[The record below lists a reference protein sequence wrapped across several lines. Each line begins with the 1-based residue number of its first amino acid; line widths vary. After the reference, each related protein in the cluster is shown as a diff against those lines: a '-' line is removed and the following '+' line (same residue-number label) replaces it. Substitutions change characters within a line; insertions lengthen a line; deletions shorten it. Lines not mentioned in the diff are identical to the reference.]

1 MIGFTEEELAELRKF
16 DAEVESQPAWDPEEV
31 KLQRERDKR
40 FAMDRLTPQQI
51 RKRKH
56 DREYHQRNKERRNAQ
71 SAAYAAEH
79 SIEIREYRSQYYAEN
94 RESILERQK
103 AYTQANT
110 LRIAQY
116 QHDYHL
122 AHKEEH
128 NSYSRE
134 YYLSHREDLLA
145 KEKKRRLENGDRIRA
160 ANREYYKRNK
170 ERINAER
177 RAKSNPTRRKIFLT
191 HDGKTQSITEW
202 AQELGIKRRTLE
214 SRIKRGWSIEKAL
227 TASVA
232 ERN

>member
-1 MIGFTEEELAELRKF
+1 MIGFTEEELSVLRRF

-40 FAMDRLTPQQI
+40 FAMDRLTPQQV

-79 SIEIREYRSQYYAEN
+79 ELEIRAYRSRYYSEN
-94 RESILERQK
+94 RESLLERQK
-103 AYTQANT
+103 AYASANAGK
-110 LRIAQY
+110 IAQY
-116 QHDYHL
+116 QHNYHI
-122 AHKEEH
+122 AHKDAH
-128 NSYSRE
+128 NTYSRE
-134 YYLSHREDLLA
+134 YYQSHREDLLA
-145 KEKKRRLENGDRIRA
+145 QGKKRRLENGDRIRA
-160 ANREYYKRNK
+160 AKREYYQRNK

-177 RAKSNPTRRKIFLT
+177 RAKSNPMRRKIFLT

-202 AQELGIKRRTLE
+202 AQELGIKRRTLA
-214 SRIKRGWSIEKAL
+214 SRIERGWSVERAF
-227 TASVA
+227 TEAVT